1 MLEED
6 NIVMKKEYMGLIVK
20 NDDGSEIINYDD
32 PTFPSYIYYGWVA
45 PKVTWAHVP
54 HFHEDIE
61 ILTVTEGT
69 MAYSVNGKTL
79 VLNEGDTIV
88 VNSNQIHYSMCVDDT
103 VARYVIFVVHPRILA
118 STVKVEMEAVK
129 PIIDNPDISYIRY
142 RNINEGTERLYDLMM
157 ELPDIRHDAFKV
169 TRQFMLIWEIIMDT
183 CESFC
188 SINEEQAADSGRKPF
203 KQMMNFIANNYKEKI
218 TLDQVA
224 SSANIS
230 KSHCINMFKRYV
242 DESPM
247 NYLAHFRARKCAEYL
262 RSTDMNMEEIS
273 SETGFGG
280 ASYMAETFRKFF
292 GKSPREYRSEWKNP
306 PDVQPD
312 LNE

>member
-1 MLEED
+1 MRR
-6 NIVMKKEYMGLIVK
+6 EYLGLIVK
-20 NDDGSEIINYDD
+20 NADGSEIVNYDD
-32 PTFPSYIYYGWVA
+32 PTFPSYIHAGWIA

-79 VLNEGDTIV
+79 MLNAGDTIV
-88 VNSNQIHYSMCVDDT
+88 VNSNQIHYSMCVNDSI
-103 VARYVIFVVHPRILA
+103 ARYVIFVVHPSILA

-129 PIIDNPDISYIRY
+129 PIIENPDISYIRY
-142 RNINEGTERLYDLMM
+142 RNINEGTEMIYKLMLD
-157 ELPDIRHDAFKV
+157 LPDMRLNAFKV
-169 TRQFMLIWEIIMDT
+169 TRQFMLIWEIIMRT
-183 CESFC
+183 CQTFGTIKED
-188 SINEEQAADSGRKPF
+188 QVVDSGRKPF
-203 KQMMNFIANNYKEKI
+203 KQMMNFIANNYKDKI
-218 TLDQVA
+218 TLDQIA
-224 SSANIS
+224 SSASIS

-242 DESPM
+242 AESPM

-273 SETGFGG
+273 AETGFGG

-292 GKSPREYRSEWKNP
+292 GKSPREYRKEWVNP
-306 PDVQPD
+306 PAVQPD
-312 LNE
+312 LSE

>member
-1 MLEED
+1 MRR
-6 NIVMKKEYMGLIVK
+6 EYLGLIVK
-20 NDDGSEIINYDD
+20 NADGSEIVNYDD
-32 PTFPSYIYYGWVA
+32 PTFPSYIHAGWIA

-79 VLNEGDTIV
+79 MLNAGDTIV
-88 VNSNQIHYSMCVDDT
+88 VNSNQIHYSMCVNDSI
-103 VARYVIFVVHPRILA
+103 ARYVIFVVHPSILA

-129 PIIDNPDISYIRY
+129 PIIENPDISYIRY
-142 RNINEGTERLYDLMM
+142 RNINEGTEMIYKLML
-157 ELPDIRHDAFKV
+157 ELPDMRLNAFKV
-169 TRQFMLIWEIIMDT
+169 TRQFMLIWEIIMRT
-183 CESFC
+183 CQTFGT
-188 SINEEQAADSGRKPF
+188 IKEEQVADSGRKPF
-203 KQMMNFIANNYKEKI
+203 KQMMTFIANNYKNKI
-218 TLDQVA
+218 TLDHIA